1 LDPAGDGPTT
11 DIRLFCVSVDCAQH
25 FGADSG
31 VLFPA
36 AGALS
41 ISAVPEPRT
50 SLLLTFG
57 TLAAMSLFATSSD
70 IFRKIRS
77 FRGWITL

>member
-1 LDPAGDGPTT
+1 MPSTSELIRAFFPVAGE
-11 DIRLFCVSVDCAQH
+11 
-25 FGADSG
+25 
-31 VLFPA
+31 
-36 AGALS
+36 LS

-70 IFRKIRS
+70 IFRKIRP